1 SISFCSPH
9 TPRKPDQRYRQGSS
23 SFVGLQSERKAPNL
37 VARFVAPLRS
47 EASNLFLAG
56 RSKRRRGDMGKNQ
69 GVRILLG
76 LTFSFL
82 SLLLLYAWYY
92 CYRRRFSSRRSKGG
106 SLEDGGG
113 VRYGGEEELQAEE
126 LIKFAGGESLTA
138 HDILDAP
145 GEVVA
150 KSGYGTLYRASIQ
163 KSNSVVLLRFVRP
176 DCVGRTEEVLPA
188 VRTLGSVRHPN
199 LVPMRAMYVGP
210 KGEKLFVHPFY
221 AAGTLAQLLRA
232 GVAESH
238 RWDIIYKLSCGIA
251 GGLDHLHNGYEK
263 TIIHGN
269 LKSNNI
275 LLDADFQPRLSDF
288 GLHIILN
295 PAETQEMLEASA
307 AQGYKAP
314 ELMKMKDASR
324 ETDVYSLGVVL
335 LEMLTQKDPIN
346 NDFLQS
352 KDLHLPSFLRILV
365 LEHKVSDVFTSELLK
380 ESINQNSSNEDGL
393 VMLFHLA
400 VACCSPSPTTRPDIK
415 TVLGRLEDIGR

>member
-1 SISFCSPH
+1 
-9 TPRKPDQRYRQGSS
+9 
-23 SFVGLQSERKAPNL
+23 
-37 VARFVAPLRS
+37 
-47 EASNLFLAG
+47 
-56 RSKRRRGDMGKNQ
+56 MGKNQ
-69 GVRILLG
+69 GVRVLLG

-106 SLEDGGG
+106 SLEDGGD
-113 VRYGGEEELQAEE
+113 VRYGGEEELQEEE
-126 LIKFAGGESLTA
+126 LIKFAGGENLTA

-145 GEVVA
+145 GEVVS

-210 KGEKLFVHPFY
+210 RGEKLFVHPFY

-295 PAETQEMLEASA
+295 PAEAQEMLEASA

-335 LEMLTQKDPIN
+335 LEMLTQKEPIN

-352 KDLHLPSFLRILV
+352 KDLHLPSSLRILV

-380 ESINQNSSNEDGL
+380 ESINQNSTNEEGL

-400 VACCSPSPTTRPDIK
+400 VACCSPSPTMRPDIR
-415 TVLGRLEDIGR
+415 TVIRRLQDIGRC